1 VCRPLHG
8 SSSGGVFGHSFGIS
22 DHTAPFPYTRY
33 DTSGTCGL
41 SFARRMS
48 AAQGYKHRKRDT
60 WVGSRLSI
68 TLYDTTL
75 TVIMEC
81 STQSS
86 TSNDEY
92 VSSEGAGITHLGSKS
107 DQVMLRKHLHVR
119 RQRAA
124 NACTQCH
131 LRKVRCDVS
140 RFGSPC
146 TNCRADSKVCT
157 IKKSRRGVINR
168 TLGR

>member
-1 VCRPLHG
+1 VCRPLRG
-8 SSSGGVFGHSFGIS
+8 SWHGGVFGHSFGIS
-22 DHTAPFPYTRY
+22 GPTAPFPYTQY
-33 DTSGTCGL
+33 DTSGSCGL
-41 SFARRMS
+41 SPAS
-48 AAQGYKHRKRDT
+48 QTSVAQRYKHREHDT

-75 TVIMEC
+75 TIIMEC

-92 VSSEGAGITHLGSKS
+92 VSSEGAGTTHLNSKS

-140 RFGSPC
+140 RFGLPC

-157 IKKSRRGVINR
+157 IKESRRGVRNR
-168 TLGR
+168 KVER